1 MSWPKLVSKR
11 QPDPIAGAELE
22 FEAQLNC
29 WKWLASLNVHAQLR
43 IVEHLRQ
50 VIDERARYKLTDIGD
65 MQ

>member
-1 MSWPKLVSKR
+1 MAMSWPRLVSRR

-29 WKWLASLNVHAQLR
+29 WKWLAPLNAHAQLR

-50 VIDERARYKLTDIGD
+50 VIDERARYEMKDVSE
-65 MQ
+65 